1 VSADRDERAVF
12 LVTGVPASGKS
23 TVADLLARRFVK
35 GVHVNGDVFRRMI
48 VSGGVPMSPSAGDEA
63 WGQLRLRYRLAA
75 QVADTYFDAGFT
87 VVVQDVVAGAVLSEY
102 VSLIRSRPLVV
113 IVLAPRPEIVAA
125 REWGRTKTGY
135 DTGWGIEEFDAGF
148 RSNTPPLGAWIDS
161 SDHTPEQTVDEILT
175 RGRQEGAVR

>member
-125 REWGRTKTGY
+125 RERGRTKTGY
-135 DTGWGIEEFDAGF
+135 DNGWGIEEFDAGF
-148 RSNTPPLGAWIDS
+148 RSTTPPIGAWIDS